1 MNSLWGDSVIELL
14 DANEIKLFSAIKTQR
29 LSILTGRILKRQN
42 THSNQVT
49 AVDAFKALL
58 QANAT
63 EYNAWAESMKGEAV
77 KAQIYDTTVK
87 AYASRVEAYKS
98 VGMLNVEKAKIGLA
112 NNDAEIKR
120 AQTEAAV
127 YDSRVKGWASE
138 VDGIAKIYGA
148 DAQMYSAHQRAKT
161 DATDSYVKAKGVEAD
176 IYKTTAT
183 VSVEQAK
190 ARVQVLQEDV
200 RLAVA
205 QLDAAGKIHAQLA
218 ASAMSA
224 FNLSWGW
231 SSGTSYSRSLTNSL
245 QESYSASV

>member
-1 MNSLWGDSVIELL
+1 
-14 DANEIKLFSAIKTQR
+14 
-29 LSILTGRILKRQN
+29 
-42 THSNQVT
+42 
-49 AVDAFKALL
+49 
-58 QANAT
+58 
-63 EYNAWAESMKGEAV
+63 
-77 KAQIYDTTVK
+77 
-87 AYASRVEAYKS
+87 
-98 VGMLNVEKAKIGLA
+98 
-112 NNDAEIKR
+112 
-120 AQTEAAV
+120 
-127 YDSRVKGWASE
+127 
-138 VDGIAKIYGA
+138 
-148 DAQMYSAHQRAKT
+148 
-161 DATDSYVKAKGVEAD
+161 VEAD

-231 SSGTSYSRSLTNSL
+231 SSGTSYSQSLSNSL